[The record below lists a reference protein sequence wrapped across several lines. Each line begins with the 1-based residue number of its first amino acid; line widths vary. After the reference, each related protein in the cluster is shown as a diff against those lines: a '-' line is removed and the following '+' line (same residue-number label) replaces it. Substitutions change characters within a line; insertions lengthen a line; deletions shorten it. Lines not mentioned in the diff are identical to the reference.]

1 MLASAI
7 TLEHRSPVGFGT
19 KEPASRSPVDA
30 FSPPSSRYPG
40 SIPIKVYLW
49 CIGREL
55 VAKKIITFVL
65 IPDQAAVEMYQHR
78 SLLSILS
85 DSTSE

>member
-30 FSPPSSRYPG
+30 FSPPSWYPG

-55 VAKKIITFVL
+55 VAKKITFVL
-65 IPDQAAVEMYQHR
+65 IPDQAAVEMYQPR
-78 SLLSILS
+78 SLPSILS

>member
-55 VAKKIITFVL
+55 VAKK
-65 IPDQAAVEMYQHR
+65 
-78 SLLSILS
+78 SLTRLRLRCISLGRYHPS
-85 DSTSE
+85 FQTAL